1 MDTDAAR
8 NQVKVM
14 VVIDLA
20 AICWKLAENSAV
32 PDDLRAEARELLEEF
47 EELLPSRGRGTLSEQ
62 SQGEFL
68 LAKMARFLP
77 RIIEVSNNSIEDR
90 QSRTP

>member
-1 MDTDAAR
+1 MDTNTAR

-14 VVIDLA
+14 VAIDLA
-20 AICWKLAENSAV
+20 AICWKLAENSTV
-32 PDDLRAEARELLEEF
+32 PDNLRAEARELLEEF
-47 EELLPSRGRGTLSEQ
+47 EELLPARGKGTQSEQ

-77 RIIEVSNNSIEDR
+77 RIIEVQSWPANS
-90 QSRTP
+90 PNL